1 MSSYKSI
8 SREHNAALVN
18 KAAALDRVSPPRQ
31 GWIKAVRI
39 ALGMSGATLS
49 QRLDGHRSTAAY
61 LERSEQDGT
70 LTLNKLR
77 EAAAAMQCELVYSLV
92 PKGLKDNNQP
102 TAEDL
107 LFEQADRKAQEIVK
121 RANVQMAL
129 EAQQLNAANQQ
140 KEIDRLRHKLLDTL
154 PKTLWQKD

>member
-8 SREHNAALVN
+8 SREQNAALVN
-18 KAAALDRVSPPRQ
+18 KAAGFDRFPLPKQ
-31 GWIKAVRI
+31 GWIKTVRT

-49 QRLDGHRSTAAY
+49 QRLDSHRSTAAY

-77 EAAAAMQCELVYSLV
+77 EAASAMECELVFAVV
-92 PKGLKDNNQP
+92 PKAIKDIDRP
-102 TAEDL
+102 TTEDL
-107 LFEQADRKAQEIVK
+107 LFKQANRKTEEIVK

-129 EAQQLNAANQQ
+129 EVQQSDAADQQ
-140 KEIDRLRHKLLDTL
+140 KEIDRLRNNLLDTL
-154 PKTLWQKD
+154 PKLLWQKD